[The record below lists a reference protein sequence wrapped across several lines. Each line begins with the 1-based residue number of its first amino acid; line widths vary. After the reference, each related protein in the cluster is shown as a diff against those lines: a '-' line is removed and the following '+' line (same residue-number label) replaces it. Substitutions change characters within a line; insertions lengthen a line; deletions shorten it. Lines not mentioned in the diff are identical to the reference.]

1 MEDVDDL
8 VSVVDF
14 FDSLDD
20 DVLEP
25 LELSDEADL
34 EAESLLEESPLDESP
49 SAASP
54 DVADEVADFL
64 PPRLSV
70 L

>member
-1 MEDVDDL
+1 MVDVDDL

-14 FDSLDD
+14 FDSLDV

-25 LELSDEADL
+25 LELSDAADL

-49 SAASP
+49 PAASP
-54 DVADEVADFL
+54 DVADGVADFL